1 MKPVCFSMCCA
12 IVKHL
17 NQWTV
22 TELRI
27 EESIHENAS
36 FRLVYIGSYSG

>member
-1 MKPVCFSMCCA
+1 MKPVWFSMCCA
-12 IVKHL
+12 IVKHP
-17 NQWTV
+17 NQWAV

-36 FRLVYIGSYSG
+36 FRVVYIGSYSG